1 MEIVILSII
10 VSIAVFLS
18 IVATWM
24 VRRSV
29 VLTRFQK
36 GAQIVLVWIVPFLG
50 AIAVI
55 SILTDPKERR
65 RRQANGSSSNEGQAP
80 ADILAGRAVTT
91 AVMVGT
97 EETGGMAEMVAGIE
111 WVRGSVAHSFRRSA
125 RV

>member
-24 VRRSV
+24 V
-29 VLTRFQK
+29 
-36 GAQIVLVWIVPFLG
+36 
-50 AIAVI
+50 
-55 SILTDPKERR
+55 
-65 RRQANGSSSNEGQAP
+65 
-80 ADILAGRAVTT
+80 
-91 AVMVGT
+91 MVGT

-111 WVRGSVAHSFRRSA
+111 WARGSVAHSFRRSA